1 MRVAM
6 GKTRHR
12 DKTIAMARISL
23 YNKAIMIEVTTDVHR
38 LVKERAALRNIPM
51 RQWVTRAIIN
61 MLKKELELQ

>member
-12 DKTIAMARISL
+12 DKTTAMARVSL
-23 YNKAIMIEVTTDVHR
+23 YNKAITVEVTTDVHR

-51 RQWVTRAIIN
+51 RQWVTRAIMIT
-61 MLKKELELQ
+61 LKKEKELE